1 MTYCPPPPSVV
12 TSLLP
17 IQSSVGS
24 IEQVSSVKLLGL
36 HLDANF
42 SWRSHVKAMLSKATH
57 RLYFLKLLKR
67 AGVPGAQLQHFYV
80 AVIRPI
86 LEYAAPVWHQLL
98 TNCQTDQIE
107 AVQKRAVNIICN
119 STYGIMPYSN
129 ALFIAGLTSLRARR
143 KQLAHNFFESI
154 TQSSSCVHH
163 LLPPPRDPELLS
175 RLRAPSKYPRT
186 SNRTK
191 KYHSFISFG
200 LNNYQTG

>member
-1 MTYCPPPPSVV
+1 MGPPSLV
-12 TSLLP
+12 TNLLP

-24 IEQVSSVKLLGL
+24 IEQVSSVKPLRL

-42 SWRSHVKAMLSKATH
+42 SWRSHVDATVSKATQ

-67 AGVPGAQLQHFYV
+67 AGDPGAQLQHFYV

-86 LEYAAPVWHQLL
+86 LEYAAPVWHHLL

-107 AVQKRAVNIICN
+107 AVQKRAINIIYN
-119 STYGIMPYSN
+119 STYGMPYSN

-143 KQLAHNFFESI
+143 EQLARNFFEST
-154 TQSSSCVHH
+154 TQSSSCLHH

-191 KYHSFISFG
+191 KYQSFISFA
-200 LNNYQTG
+200 LNKYQTG